1 MIEHTTKQVLS
12 HALLA
17 ITWHLPVAYNSFYDS
32 QLHTVV
38 LYLEIFNGVS
48 VYLIRCMPSGTT
60 IIDVGIETIQLLILS
75 RVAGSDRG
83 AVLSP
88 HIKKIGQ

>member
-1 MIEHTTKQVLS
+1 MITS
-12 HALLA
+12 Y
-17 ITWHLPVAYNSFYDS
+17 IFRI
-32 QLHTVV
+32 
-38 LYLEIFNGVS
+38 LYLEIFINGVS